1 MQRSLYISIT
11 LARYVSVTSTN
22 YYVFCTLKYQ
32 TSTLLSHS
40 ITANMLEE
48 INATASFIVNIVKRQ
63 PRHDE
68 LTQEKIDAFS
78 AALVANMAERFAPTW
93 DASSP
98 LTGSA
103 NRCIRINFGYVD
115 SVILDSAKSADIGDH
130 VVRAVLPSDLTLWC
144 DPQDV
149 SYRFNERS
157 PLFTIFSPK
166 LTTRSSP
173 PSISAPSS
181 PTFISSPIMSKGV
194 ATVGAV

>member
-1 MQRSLYISIT
+1 MH
-11 LARYVSVTSTN
+11 
-22 YYVFCTLKYQ
+22 K
-32 TSTLLSHS
+32 HS
-40 ITANMLEE
+40 AFTETVKMLEE

-98 LTGSA
+98 MKGSA
-103 NRCIRINFGYVD
+103 NRCIRINFGFID
-115 SVILDSAKSADIGDH
+115 SVILDSAKTADIGEH
-130 VVRAVLPSDLTLWC
+130 IVRAVLPNDLTVWC

-149 SYRFNERS
+149 SYRFNDRS

-166 LTTRSSP
+166 LTTP
-173 PSISAPSS
+173 PSPSSIPVPSS
-181 PTFISSPIMSKGV
+181 PTFISSPIMSSGL